1 MPIFNRVYKSEFW
14 SYDPTNGTIELQIE
28 RRCFSIKQLSK
39 SDFQNWSYDVSK
51 LFRGISKILRKS
63 YLTLFFVTT
72 YKYFHI
78 TSVRCMSSHIIKYS
92 AKILNQK
99 DHRHQKL
106 CHYVIFLSN
115 FMAFLSTFCQL
126 SAITFD
132 PEGVTNK

>member
-14 SYDPTNGTIELQIE
+14 SYDATNGTIELQIE
-28 RRCFSIKQLSK
+28 RRCFSIKKLSK
-39 SDFQNWSYDVSK
+39 SDFQKWSYDVSK

-63 YLTLFFVTT
+63 YLTVIFVTT
-72 YKYFHI
+72 YIYFHI
-78 TSVRCMSSHIIKYS
+78 TSVRYVSSYIIKYS
-92 AKILNQK
+92 AKILSQK

-106 CHYVIFLSN
+106 CSYVIFLSN
-115 FMAFLSTFCQL
+115 FMAFLSTFWRL

>member
-28 RRCFSIKQLSK
+28 RRCFSIKELSK

-115 FMAFLSTFCQL
+115 FMPFLSTFCQL
-126 SAITFD
+126 LAITFD